1 MYRMLCLT
9 IAVMAIAFASFPTS
23 TLAEVS
29 ATQIKLT
36 AKQIED
42 FITAQDDILAVVEKM
57 QDAIPSEYEAELE
70 SATKKHGFKNL
81 AEYDTIASNISIVT
95 AAIDPQTGAFIDLQ
109 AAIRKEIEDVRA
121 DKAIP
126 QSEKGN
132 LLEELKA
139 ALEAAEPIQFPSNIE
154 LVKKYYD
161 QLEATTVGIFDDAS
175 RSTSGVR
182 RTSSE

>member
-9 IAVMAIAFASFPTS
+9 IAAMAIAFASFPTS

-36 AKQIED
+36 AKQIEG

-81 AEYDTIASNISIVT
+81 AEYDTIAGI
-95 AAIDPQTGAFIDLQ
+95 
-109 AAIRKEIEDVRA
+109 
-121 DKAIP
+121 IP
-126 QSEKGN
+126 
-132 LLEELKA
+132 
-139 ALEAAEPIQFPSNIE
+139 
-154 LVKKYYD
+154 
-161 QLEATTVGIFDDAS
+161 
-175 RSTSGVR
+175 
-182 RTSSE
+182 